1 MILKNPS
8 LVTIALALGAYLLAT
23 RAYALF
29 DSERAMAWIK
39 AFPRNRR
46 MAPFL
51 TAVVILWTAWWVHRA
66 AGESES
72 FKAMQP
78 LVIVSAPVVWVLL
91 FRFMDS
97 FLNARAFSALLLL
110 LARPVVMSAFVYY
123 SALRLPITLIGYT
136 MAVSGIIFGFSR
148 ICCATSWA
156 GRCGH
161 RLGSVSSVG
170 LGFCSGSVSW
180 CSAGWSIHASSD
192 SVRGRR

>member
-72 FKAMQP
+72 FKGMQP
-78 LVIVSAPVVWVLL
+78 LVIVCAPVVWVLL
-91 FRFMDS
+91 VRFMDS

-110 LARPVVMSAFVYY
+110 LARPVVMSAFVYH

-136 MAVSGIIFGFSR
+136 MAVSGIVFGFSPHLLRDFLDWQMRTPGRFRLICWSGILLGVCLLVLGGLVYPR
-148 ICCATSWA
+148 IQ
-156 GRCGH
+156 
-161 RLGSVSSVG
+161 
-170 LGFCSGSVSW
+170 
-180 CSAGWSIHASSD
+180 
-192 SVRGRR
+192 